1 MVTGVNSTQLYP
13 YKLYGRTSQSMTA
26 AQIKELNQA
35 NQPVAAKKKE
45 NPEVQKRKS
54 FVESLSKKYPGI
66 TFGIGKNTVTSKGIS
81 DKPAVNLAEELV
93 DKMRTDSKFAKK
105 METKIQNAAEMQRGA
120 AANAAAAGASYESL
134 AVNFDKDGKAELNA
148 KLSDKKPDYSTA
160 GMYQRY
166 LLNAGRE
173 NGLGQQT
180 AGANT
185 GAQTYK
191 VTAATDSYERVKN
204 SLNQNWAKKP
214 KTASKDKYAGID
226 DAYGRIARS
235 QEYQRYSQ
243 ADKLASG
250 RGIRDS
256 LLQNSY
262 KNSFTADP
270 FSYRGGMNYFL

>member
-1 MVTGVNSTQLYP
+1 MVARVNNASVYP
-13 YKLYGRTSQSMTA
+13 YKLYGRTSQAMTA
-26 AQIKELNQA
+26 TQIRELNQA
-35 NQPVAAKKKE
+35 NQPSATKKKE
-45 NPEVQKRKS
+45 TSEAQQRKS
-54 FVESLSKKYPGI
+54 FVDNLAKKYPGI
-66 TFGIGKNTVTSKGIS
+66 TFGIGKNAVTSKGIS
-81 DKPAVNLAEELV
+81 EKPAVNLAEELV
-93 DKMRTDSKFAKK
+93 DKMRTDSRFAKK

-160 GMYQRY
+160 GAYQRY
-166 LLNAGRE
+166 LMNAGRE
-173 NGLGQQT
+173 NGISKP
-180 AGANT
+180 AGNAT
-185 GAQTYK
+185 GQTYK
-191 VTAATDSYERVKN
+191 VTAATDAYDRVKN
-204 SLNQNWAKKP
+204 SLNQNWAEKP

-235 QEYQRYSQ
+235 QEYQRYSRSDQ
-243 ADKLASG
+243 LASG
-250 RGIRDS
+250 KGIRDS